1 MKLLISM
8 LCTGLILT
16 GCNSTSKRDTE
27 AAKAKQETIDS
38 MSAVMAKQ
46 AAIDSM
52 NTLMAERE
60 EALKAKYEE
69 ESQQI
74 DAKTNTAVTAQSP
87 SQVSSQAQ
95 VAKKK
100 KWNHTAKG
108 AVVGAGTGAITGAIV
123 NKNRVEGAVIGT
135 LIGAG
140 VGAGTGAIVDASKKK
155 KNKEN

>member
-1 MKLLISM
+1 MKLLISIT
-8 LCTGLILT
+8 LTALVLT
-16 GCNSTSKRDTE
+16 GCNSTSKRETE
-27 AAKAKQETIDS
+27 TAKVKQEAIDS
-38 MSAVMAKQ
+38 MRTVIAKQ

-52 NTLMAERE
+52 NAIMAERE
-60 EALKAKYEE
+60 KELEAKHEE
-69 ESQQI
+69 ERQQI
-74 DAKTNTAVTAQSP
+74 AASSNTPVTP
-87 SQVSSQAQ
+87 QAQ
-95 VAKKK
+95 TAVAKKK

-123 NKNRVEGAVIGT
+123 NKDRVKGAAIGT